1 MLFNKVAIVGMGLLG
16 GSLGRALREFRVAS
30 CVAGYA
36 RRLATL
42 DECRQVGAA
51 DLASTDLAEVVK
63 DAEIVVLCTPIG
75 QMADLASDCLPFL
88 RQGTVL
94 TDVGSAKASVV
105 NAIEPLVEGTGITFV
120 GGHPMAG
127 SEQTGVLASKPDL
140 YVHARCVVTPTQ
152 RTPASAVARIHQLWQ
167 SVGGRTLEMTP
178 ANHDLWV
185 ARASHLPQV
194 LASVLA
200 HHVLDPAHPSGVR
213 DLCATG
219 FKDTSRL
226 ASGSPEMWR
235 DIALSNSDAI
245 RATIE
250 SWRAELAHLEA
261 ALTRKDARA
270 IDQFLREARDR
281 RESWLREF
289 RNPGQ
294 ESAPTS

>member
-1 MLFNKVAIVGMGLLG
+1 VLFNKVAIVGMGLLG

-36 RRLATL
+36 RRQATI
-42 DECRQVGAA
+42 DECHQVGAVH
-51 DLASTDLAEVVK
+51 LASTDLGAVVR

-75 QMADLASDCLPFL
+75 QMADLASQCLPFL
-88 RQGTVL
+88 ERGTLL

-105 NAIEPLVEGTGITFV
+105 KAIEPLLGGTGVAFV

-140 YVHARCVVTPTQ
+140 YVNARCVITPTSQ
-152 RTPASAVARIHQLWQ
+152 TPASASARIHQLWQ
-167 SVGGRTLEMTP
+167 SVGGRTVEMTP

-200 HHVLDPAHPSGVR
+200 HHVLDPTHPSGVR

-235 DIALSNSDAI
+235 DIALANSDAI
-245 RATIE
+245 RAAID
-250 SWRAELAHLEA
+250 SWRAELTDLEA
-261 ALTRKDARA
+261 ALTRGDARA

-281 RESWLREF
+281 REAWLREF
-289 RNPGQ
+289 RNPSP
-294 ESAPTS
+294 ESAPTP

>member
-1 MLFNKVAIVGMGLLG
+1 VLFNKVAIVGMGLLG

-36 RRLATL
+36 RRQATL
-42 DECRQVGAA
+42 EECRQVGAA
-51 DLASTDLAEVVK
+51 DLASTDLAEVVN
-63 DAEIVVLCTPIG
+63 DAEVVVLCTPIG
-75 QMADLASDCLPFL
+75 QMGELASQCIPLL
-88 RQGTVL
+88 RDGTLL

-105 NAIEPLVEGTGITFV
+105 AAIEPLVEGTGVTFV

-140 YVHARCVVTPTQ
+140 YVHARCVLTPTP
-152 RTPASAVARIHQLWQ
+152 RSPAPSVARLHALWQ
-167 SVGGRTLEMTP
+167 SVGGRTVEMTP
-178 ANHDLWV
+178 GNHDDWV

-200 HHVLDPAHPSGVR
+200 HHVLDPAHPAGVR

-245 RATIE
+245 RAAIE
-250 SWRAELAHLEA
+250 SWRAELTRFEA
-261 ALTRKDARA
+261 ALARKDAGA
-270 IDQFLREARDR
+270 VDQFLRESRDR
-281 RESWLREF
+281 REAWLREF
-289 RNPGQ
+289 RSPSP
-294 ESAPTS
+294 ESTTTP

>member
-36 RRLATL
+36 RRQATL

-51 DLASTDLAEVVK
+51 DLASTDLAEVVR

-75 QMADLASDCLPFL
+75 QMADLASQCLPFL
-88 RQGTVL
+88 RNDTLL

-105 NAIEPLVEGTGITFV
+105 TAIEPLVEGTGVTFV

-140 YVHARCVVTPTQ
+140 YVNARCVVTPTP
-152 RTPASAVARIHQLWQ
+152 RTPAAGVARLHQLWQ
-167 SVGGRTLEMTP
+167 SVGGRTIEMTP
-178 ANHDLWV
+178 GNHDLWV

-200 HHVLDPAHPSGVR
+200 HHVLDPSHPAGVR

-219 FKDTSRL
+219 FRDTSRL

-250 SWRAELAHLEA
+250 SWRAELTQFEA
-261 ALTRKDARA
+261 ALTRGDARA

-281 RESWLREF
+281 REAWLREF
-289 RNPGQ
+289 RNPCQ
-294 ESAPTS
+294 ESAPTH